1 MTHLSDEEIISMY
14 YDDAPAD
21 ARNHLDGCPQCR
33 LAFERTR
40 TLLDEARDYPVPD
53 RPVSYGGEV
62 WTRLLPRLAAPAPR
76 RVWMR
81 WWTIAPALAAML
93 ALAFFA
99 GVLTQSRT
107 KIAGT
112 SPKAR
117 ERVLLIAMG
126 DHLDRSQIVLAEIV
140 NNNPG
145 SIDLTDERTRA
156 RDLVDQNRL
165 LRQTALHNGDTMQA
179 ALLDELERVL
189 LDIAN
194 SPEKVT
200 DADLESLRSRI
211 EAENLLFKV
220 RVFSTNVRNKG
231 QQL

>member
-1 MTHLSDEEIISMY
+1 MTHLSDEQIISVY
-14 YDDAPAD
+14 YDGAGRDAQ
-21 ARNHLDGCPQCR
+21 NHLDACPECR
-33 LAFERTR
+33 LSFERTR
-40 TLLDEARDYPVPD
+40 SLLDEARAYPVPD
-53 RPVSYGGEV
+53 RSASYGGDV
-62 WTRLLPRLAAPAPR
+62 WTRLLPRLPARSAR
-76 RVWMR
+76 RPWLR
-81 WWTIAPALAAML
+81 WWTVAPALAAML

-99 GVLTQSRT
+99 GILTQSRT
-107 KIAGT
+107 NIAGT
-112 SPKAR
+112 SAKAR

-126 DHLDRSQIVLAEIV
+126 DHLDRSQIILAEIV
-140 NNNPG
+140 NNGPA
-145 SIDLTDERTRA
+145 SIDLTDERARA

-165 LRQTALHNGDTMQA
+165 LRQTALHNGDRMQA

-211 EAENLLFKV
+211 ENENLLFKV

>member
-1 MTHLSDEEIISMY
+1 MTHLSDEQIVSIY
-14 YDDAPAD
+14 YDGAATE
-21 ARNHLDGCPQCR
+21 ARQHLDTCPQCR
-33 LAFERTR
+33 LAFEHTR
-40 TLLDEARDYPVPD
+40 SLLHEARDYPVPE
-53 RPVSYGGEV
+53 RSASYGGEV
-62 WTRLLPRLAAPAPR
+62 WTRLLPRLPAPPHR
-76 RVWMR
+76 RAWLR
-81 WWTIAPALAAML
+81 WWTIAPAMAAML

-107 KIAGT
+107 NIAGT
-112 SPKAR
+112 SAKAR

-140 NNNPG
+140 NNSPG
-145 SIDLTDERTRA
+145 SIDLSDERTRA

-179 ALLDELERVL
+179 ALLDELERAL

-200 DADLESLRSRI
+200 DADLESLRGRI
-211 EAENLLFKV
+211 EEQNLLFKV

>member
-1 MTHLSDEEIISMY
+1 MTHLSDDQIISMY
-14 YDDAPAD
+14 YDGVAPE
-21 ARNHLDGCPQCR
+21 ARNHLDGCSQCR

-53 RPVSYGGEV
+53 RPASYGGEV
-62 WTRLLPRLAAPAPR
+62 WTRLLPRLPAPAPR
-76 RVWMR
+76 RAWMR
-81 WWTIAPALAAML
+81 WWTVAPALAAML
-93 ALAFFA
+93 AIAFFA

-107 KIAGT
+107 NIAGT
-112 SPKAR
+112 SAKAR

-140 NNNPG
+140 NNAPG

-165 LRQTALHNGDTMQA
+165 LRQTALHNGDNMQA